1 MPWDTERKRPNT
13 QDQKRAVA
21 LTGEEKESI
30 IIAAVKIRISPGDLT
45 DRSERLRRTKQG
57 QIALTERQMRIVEFV
72 NQQGRITNKD
82 ARTLF
87 KISSQSAHKEFVKLV
102 QMGVIKAVGQGRS
115 LSYQL
120 KSG

>member
-1 MPWDTERKRPNT
+1 M
-13 QDQKRAVA
+13 
-21 LTGEEKESI
+21 
-30 IIAAVKIRISPGDLT
+30 KIRISSGDLT

-72 NQQGRITNKD
+72 NKQGRITNKD

-102 QMGVIKAVGQGRS
+102 QMGVIKAIGQGRR

>member
-1 MPWDTERKRPNT
+1 M
-13 QDQKRAVA
+13 
-21 LTGEEKESI
+21 
-30 IIAAVKIRISPGDLT
+30 KICISSGDLT

-82 ARTLF
+82 ARTLS
-87 KISSQSAHKEFVKLV
+87 KISSQAAHKELVKLV